1 MCASESKEVLHI
13 SWYEAIGVVKT
24 SLSSERAHSTTLRLA
39 KGVSNSTRLLY
50 IFLALIILSTCAKIV
65 TYIGDER
72 IEEKAA
78 AGTDFNA
85 RWIAWRTIED
95 SIRTSLE
102 QIEIQSLDEAAPA
115 GNPENQTHFLH
126 RVERMQRCIRALQAF
141 SVPPMVANEIGDI
154 YSSLAELATSTDSLE
169 PAFAGLTA
177 PFASLTA
184 EQVAGRYR
192 NWERNTAAVI
202 RSLDAVRR
210 ERMAIVVRVTEQFN
224 IEFNQWQSLQAIVN
238 SSALVIAV
246 LVAAFGLI
254 VARNLSR
261 SERDRSHQ
269 FELLSE
275 SENRFRT
282 VVANIPGAIY
292 RARIADDWPL
302 EFVSDNVERITGYP
316 ASDFIDNKVRSFGS
330 IIHPA
335 DSGKV
340 ASAVDNAIKH
350 GTPYSL
356 EYRII
361 NAKGEVIWLSERGQA
376 IAGADGKLQWLD
388 GAMFDITDRKKASD
402 LLAES
407 EETLR
412 ALIDASPGIAL
423 LLDSD
428 GRVLAANDVLA
439 KRIGLQREGIVG
451 KLGYEILPAEL
462 MHQGWLQ
469 FRQTVESGQ
478 KHDFVQS
485 YENHYM
491 HVYLRPIA
499 DGRGRVIRVAVFGMD
514 VTGWNR
520 ALNESK
526 RFKDLFDQTTD
537 IVGMINPQYE
547 FIYMNRAC
555 REFVGASESAPVTK
569 LNLDKLYSPESLE
582 FIRGVAFPTVIRDGI
597 WQGEATMIDA
607 RGREV
612 PASLVFTSH
621 RSAEGEL
628 EFLSCIIRDL
638 SDRKK
643 VELELAELN
652 NRLHEILD
660 AIPLPVYYKDRDLR
674 YQGCNLA
681 FERYFEIKEEEFVG
695 KSVYEVFPNS
705 ECDRISARDR
715 ELMERQVEIVEE
727 GAIPTANGE
736 IVNILLHKAPVR
748 NLDGSSAGLVAVG
761 IDITERK
768 KMEESLRQSANQ
780 LRQLTGGLPGVVYQF
795 CLKANGSM
803 HFPFISDSVESIFGY
818 SADAIIRD
826 PSIIY
831 RIVHPDD
838 LMSIQSAMTNYNEP
852 ADFWSHEFRCIVR
865 GETRWIRGSA
875 LLQNRQDR
883 METWNGML
891 IDITAQK
898 VIEEEL
904 RISEERFRR
913 VFDTAGFGMATVD
926 HDGIILDSNPA
937 FQRMVQYSAEEL
949 RGKNFLEITHPD
961 DIAAELDRMQKERS
975 DHRQLVQYEKR
986 YIRKDGKTIWVRL
999 SVVEFSSENG
1009 EPNHYIGL
1017 IEEITERRNAEA
1029 RIRESETLYRALF
1042 ESADEGLFLV
1052 DGAFVDC
1059 NAQAAKI
1066 FKCSRS
1072 EICGRTP
1079 ADFSPEIQPDGRT
1092 SDEAARQY
1100 LAAAEAGAEQSFTW
1114 RHLRKDGEEIDT
1126 EVTLK
1131 KLIISGD
1138 AIILASVRDM
1148 SERIRMET
1156 ALRDS
1161 LMKLNTLVS
1170 SAVDGI
1176 ILVDRDGTIESVNP
1190 SAVRIFDADEQQ
1202 LRGRNIAA
1210 LVAEPHRSQYL
1221 EVLRHSNAAFASSL
1235 IRGVHEVLG
1244 LRTGDYVFPMDIA
1257 ISPLQLGDQVK
1268 YVAIVRDISER
1279 KFAEQ
1284 RIVENEA
1291 RLDAIL
1297 SSAGDGIVVI
1307 DSERRIQI
1315 FNDAA
1320 HSIFGLPVSA
1330 VIGLQF
1336 EELVPGFG
1344 DRAFPD
1350 KGERLSFE
1358 TVGIHSEQGKFPLQL
1373 SVSHVSVG
1381 GIDSYAIIAR
1391 NLTEDYERRERM
1403 MEADKMTSIGTL
1415 AAGIAHEFKNYLA
1428 GIIGNASFAL
1438 DCLNEPGGVEEARD
1452 AFEQIIAIGEKANEI
1467 ALSLLTYSRRRQ
1479 DDLELLDLEE
1489 LIRST
1494 LRFTSKELEDKRI
1507 EIVTHFEDLPKV
1519 MVSANRAQ
1527 QAFLNLIINSC
1538 QAITDGGVITIS
1550 AVKMESTVI
1559 VKVGDTGIGISPE
1572 NIRRIFDPFFST
1584 KGVWG
1589 KDAVHGTGL
1598 GLSICKNIFNSFG
1611 GDISV
1616 ESSVGKGTTFSV
1628 TLPIPDQD
1636 YSSTTSHQFVRS
1648 SI

>member
-1 MCASESKEVLHI
+1 MRQSQSNEWTRSAIHRLPTSASS
-13 SWYEAIGVVKT
+13 
-24 SLSSERAHSTTLRLA
+24 
-39 KGVSNSTRLLY
+39 STRLLY

-65 TYIGDER
+65 KYIGDEK
-72 IEEKAA
+72 IEDNAA
-78 AGTDFNA
+78 AVTDFNSQ
-85 RWIAWRTIED
+85 WMAWRTIED

-102 QIEIQSLDEAAPA
+102 QIELQSLDEVTLA
-115 GNPENQTHFLH
+115 GNPENHALFLH
-126 RVERMQRCIRALQAF
+126 RVERMQRCIRTLQAF
-141 SVPPMVANEIGDI
+141 PIPPMVATEVGDI
-154 YSSLAELATSTDSLE
+154 YTSLAKLASFTDSLE
-169 PAFAGLTA
+169 TAFAGLTA
-177 PFASLTA
+177 PFAGLTG
-184 EQVAGRYR
+184 EQVADRYR

-202 RSLDAVRR
+202 RSLDAIRR
-210 ERMAIVVRVTEQFN
+210 ERMAIVARVTEQLN
-224 IEFNQWQSLQAIVN
+224 IEFNQWQSLQAVVN

-261 SERDRSHQ
+261 SERDRSQQ
-269 FELLSE
+269 FALLSE

-282 VVANIPGAIY
+282 VVANIPGVIF
-292 RARIADDWPL
+292 RAQIADNWPF
-302 EFVSDNVERITGYP
+302 EYVSDNVERITGYP
-316 ASDFIDNKVRSFGS
+316 ASDFIANKVRSFGS

-335 DSGKV
+335 DSDKI
-340 ASAVDNAIKH
+340 ASALNNAIKH

-361 NAKGEVIWLSERGQA
+361 NATGEVVWLSERGQA
-376 IAGADGKLQWLD
+376 IAGSDGKLRWLD

-402 LLAES
+402 RLAES

-423 LLDSD
+423 LMDSD

-439 KRIGLQREGIVG
+439 KRVGLKREEIIG
-451 KLGYEILPAEL
+451 KLGYEIVPAEL

-469 FRQTVESGQ
+469 FRRTVESGQ
-478 KHDFVQS
+478 KLDFVQS
-485 YENHYM
+485 YENSHI
-491 HVYLRPIA
+491 HICLRPIA
-499 DGRGRVIRVAVFGMD
+499 DGRGRIIRVAVFGMD

-537 IVGMINPQYE
+537 IVGMINPEYD

-555 REFVGASESAPVTK
+555 REFVGASESTPVTK
-569 LNLDKLYSPESLE
+569 LDLNKHYTPESLDL
-582 FIRGVAFPTVIRDGI
+582 IRSVAFPTVVRDGV
-597 WQGEATMIDA
+597 WQGEATLIDA
-607 RGREV
+607 GGKEI
-612 PASLVFTSH
+612 PASIVFTSH
-621 RSAEGEL
+621 RTAQGEL

-638 SDRKK
+638 TDRKQ
-643 VELELAELN
+643 VELELAEVS

-674 YQGCNLA
+674 YQGCNSA
-681 FERYFEIKEEEFVG
+681 FERYFEIKEEELVG
-695 KSVYEVFPNS
+695 KSVYDVFPNE

-715 ELMERQVEIVEE
+715 ELMGHQMELVEE
-727 GAIPTANGE
+727 GVIPTASGE
-736 IVNILLHKAPVR
+736 IVNIQLHKAPVR
-748 NLDGSSAGLVAVG
+748 NLDGTTAGLVAVG

-795 CLKANGSM
+795 CLKDDGSVK
-803 HFPFISDSVESIFGY
+803 FPFISDSVESIFGY
-818 SADAIIRD
+818 SAQAITED

-831 RIVHPDD
+831 RVVHPDD
-838 LMSIQSAMTNYNEP
+838 LMTIQNAMTRYNDP
-852 ADFWSHEFRCIVR
+852 ADYWSHEFRCIVR

-883 METWNGML
+883 TETWNGML
-891 IDITAQK
+891 IDITEQK
-898 VIEEEL
+898 VIEDEL

-926 HDGIILDSNPA
+926 HNCIILDSNPA
-937 FQRMVQYSAEEL
+937 FQRMVQYGAEEL
-949 RGKNFLEITHPD
+949 CGKNFLEITHPD
-961 DIAAELDRMQKERS
+961 DVAAELERIRE
-975 DHRQLVQYEKR
+975 HKHENRPLVQYEKR
-986 YIRKDGKTIWVRL
+986 YIRKDGQTIWARL
-999 SVVEFSSENG
+999 SVVEFSSQRG
-1009 EPNHYIGL
+1009 IPDHYIGL
-1017 IEEITERRNAEA
+1017 IEEITERRKTEA
-1029 RIRESETLYRALF
+1029 RIRESETLYRTLF
-1042 ESADEGLFLV
+1042 ESSDEGLFLV

-1059 NAQAAKI
+1059 NDQASKM

-1079 ADFSPEIQPDGRT
+1079 ADFSPEFQPDGRT

-1100 LAAAEAGAEQSFTW
+1100 LAAAEAGIEQSFTW

-1176 ILVDRDGTIESVNP
+1176 ILVDRDGTIESANP
-1190 SAVRIFDADEQQ
+1190 SAARIFETDEHQ
-1202 LRGRNIAA
+1202 LCGRNIAT

-1221 EVLRHSNAAFASSL
+1221 EVLQHSNAVFASSL
-1235 IRGVHEVLG
+1235 IKGVHEVLG
-1244 LRTGDYVFPMDIA
+1244 LRSGDYVFPMDIA

-1268 YVAIVRDISER
+1268 YVAIIRDIAER

-1307 DSERRIQI
+1307 DGERRIQI

-1320 HSIFGLPVSA
+1320 HVIFGRSVSA
-1330 VIGLQF
+1330 VTGLPF

-1344 DRAFPD
+1344 DRAFPA

-1358 TVGIHSEQGKFPLQL
+1358 TVGIHSEKGNFPLQL

-1391 NLTEDYERRERM
+1391 DLTEDYERRERM

-1452 AFEQIIAIGEKANEI
+1452 AFEQIITIGEKANEI

-1479 DDLELLDLEE
+1479 DDLELLDLED

-1494 LRFTSKELEDKRI
+1494 LRFTSKELEDKKI
-1507 EIVTHFEDLPKV
+1507 EIVTHFANLPKV

-1538 QAITDGGVITIS
+1538 QAIIDGGVITIS
-1550 AVKMESTVI
+1550 AVRTENTV
-1559 VKVGDTGIGISPE
+1559 VVRVGDTGIGISPE

-1611 GDISV
+1611 GDITV
-1616 ESSVGKGTTFSV
+1616 ESTVGKGTTFSV
-1628 TLPIPDQD
+1628 TLPIPDQE
-1636 YSSTTSHQFVRS
+1636 YHSPSSNQLARS
-1648 SI
+1648 SL

>member
-1 MCASESKEVLHI
+1 MQTQKTTAEEPTSKH
-13 SWYEAIGVVKT
+13 T
-24 SLSSERAHSTTLRLA
+24 SNWLE
-39 KGVSNSTRLLY
+39 NSPRWLY
-50 IFLALIILSTCAKIV
+50 LFFVMVFFS
-65 TYIGDER
+65 
-72 IEEKAA
+72 AA
-78 AGTDFNA
+78 AAVTTFFCDRTVEQRTETLDEFTVTWNS
-85 RWIAWRTIED
+85 WRSIED
-95 SIRTSLE
+95 SIRSSLDQIGIELASDFETGLRTEVVREIE
-102 QIEIQSLDEAAPA
+102 QII
-115 GNPENQTHFLH
+115 
-126 RVERMQRCIRALQAF
+126 ERMHRNVQTLQSF
-141 SVPPMVANEIGDI
+141 GVPVIVSGQTGPIFE
-154 YSSLAELATSTDSLE
+154 SLAKLSESTDSLE
-169 PAFAGLTA
+169 SALFGLSTPLAESHMTDLHAGDFQRFERHHVAFVR
-177 PFASLTA
+177 SLNNVRAERLVIVGRITNQFTA
-184 EQVAGRYR
+184 EFEF
-192 NWERNTAAVI
+192 W
-202 RSLDAVRR
+202 RR
-210 ERMAIVVRVTEQFN
+210 LEKVVN
-224 IEFNQWQSLQAIVN
+224 LI
-238 SSALVIAV
+238 ALVVIV
-246 LVAAFGLI
+246 LVATLGI
-254 VARNLSR
+254 VVARNLSR
-261 SERDRSHQ
+261 SERERSRQ
-269 FELLSE
+269 FALLSE

-282 VVANIPGAIY
+282 VVANIPGVIF
-292 RARIADDWPL
+292 RARIADDWPF
-302 EFVSDNVERITGYP
+302 EFVSDNVERISGYR
-316 ASDFIDNKVRSFGS
+316 ASDFIDNKVRSFRS

-335 DSGKV
+335 DSGRRN
-340 ASAVDNAIKH
+340 SSVDSSIKH

-361 NAKGEVIWLSERGQA
+361 NAKGEVVWLSERGQV
-376 IAGADGKLQWLD
+376 IAGANGKLQWLD
-388 GAMFDITDRKKASD
+388 GAIFDITDRKKASD
-402 LLAES
+402 RLAES

-439 KRIGLQREGIVG
+439 KRIGLQRDEVIG
-451 KLGYEILPAEL
+451 KLGYEIVPAEL
-462 MHQGWLQ
+462 MHQGWLH

-478 KHDFVQS
+478 KHDFVKS
-485 YENHYM
+485 YENHHV
-491 HVYLRPIA
+491 HVYLRPIT

-520 ALNESK
+520 ALIESQ
-526 RFKDLFDQTTD
+526 RFRDLFNQTTD
-537 IVGMINPQYE
+537 IVGMITPQYD

-555 REFVGASESAPVTK
+555 REFVGAPDSTSVTK
-569 LNLDKLYSPESLE
+569 LNLDKHYTPESLE
-582 FIRGVAFPTVIRDGI
+582 LIRTVAFPTVIRDGI
-597 WQGEATMIDA
+597 WQGEATLVNA
-607 RGREV
+607 SGQEL
-612 PASLVFTSH
+612 PASIVFTSH
-621 RSAEGEL
+621 RTNEGEL

-638 SDRKK
+638 SDRKQI
-643 VELELAELN
+643 EMELAEAN

-674 YQGCNLA
+674 YQGCNSA

-695 KSVYEVFPNS
+695 KSVYEVFPNE

-715 ELMERQVEIVEE
+715 ELLEHQTEIVEE
-727 GAIPTANGE
+727 GAIPTASGE
-736 IVNILLHKAPVR
+736 VVNILLHKAPVR

-795 CLKANGSM
+795 CLKADGSAS
-803 HFPFISDSVESIFGY
+803 FPFISDSVETIFGY
-818 SADAIIRD
+818 SADAIIQD

-831 RIVHPDD
+831 RVVHPDD

-875 LLQNRQDR
+875 LLQNRQNS

-891 IDITAQK
+891 IDITGQK

-913 VFDTAGFGMATVD
+913 VFDTAGFGMTTVD
-926 HDGIILDSNPA
+926 HNGMILDSNPA
-937 FQRMVQYSAEEL
+937 FQRMVQYSADEL
-949 RGKNFLEITHPD
+949 CGKNFIEITHPD
-961 DIAAELDRMQKERS
+961 DVTTEIERMQQDRRENRPF
-975 DHRQLVQYEKR
+975 VQYEKR
-986 YIRKDGKTIWVRL
+986 YVRKDGKTIWVRL
-999 SVVEFSSENG
+999 SVVEFSGENG
-1009 EPNHYIGL
+1009 EPQHYIGF
-1017 IEEITERRNAEA
+1017 IEEITERRNAED
-1029 RIRESETLYRALF
+1029 RIRESETLYRTLF
-1042 ESADEGLFLV
+1042 ESSDEGLFLV
-1052 DGAFVDC
+1052 DGVFVDC
-1059 NAQAAKI
+1059 NDRAAKM

-1072 EICGRTP
+1072 EICGRSP
-1079 ADFSPEIQPDGRT
+1079 ADFSPEFQPDGRT
-1092 SDEAARQY
+1092 SHDAARQY
-1100 LAAAEAGAEQSFTW
+1100 LAAAEAGTEQSFTW
-1114 RHLRKDGEEIDT
+1114 RHRRNDGEEIDT

-1190 SAVRIFDADEQQ
+1190 SAVRIFEAEEQQ
-1202 LRGRNIAA
+1202 LCGRNIAS
-1210 LVAEPHRSQYL
+1210 LVAEPHRTQYL
-1221 EVLRHSNAAFASSL
+1221 EVLQHSNAVFASSL

-1257 ISPLQLGDQVK
+1257 ISPLRLGDQVK
-1268 YVAIVRDISER
+1268 YVAIVRDIAER

-1291 RLDAIL
+1291 RLEAIL

-1320 HSIFGLPVSA
+1320 HSIFGRTVSA
-1330 VIGLQF
+1330 AIGLQF

-1350 KGERLSFE
+1350 MGERLSFE
-1358 TVGIHSEQGKFPLQL
+1358 TVGIHSEQGNFPLQL

-1381 GIDSYAIIAR
+1381 GVDSYAIIAR

-1494 LRFTSKELEDKRI
+1494 LRFTSKELEDKKI

-1550 AVKMESTVI
+1550 AERSERTII
-1559 VKVGDTGIGISPE
+1559 VKVSDTGIGILPE

-1616 ESSVGKGTTFSV
+1616 ESAVGKGTTFSV

-1636 YSSTTSHQFVRS
+1636 YSSTTSSQFVRS
-1648 SI
+1648 ST